1 MQRVIAV
8 ADMKGFP
15 RRFGPYALAK
25 PLARGG
31 MGALY
36 LAVRPDRQ
44 PDVCVI
50 KTVLPHLADKE
61 YLQRF
66 RDEGK
71 VVVRLSHENLV
82 PVFDSGQV
90 GGEIY
95 LGMDF
100 VDGRDLRAIWNRCAK
115 KGVAFPIDVAA
126 YIVREVALGLH
137 YAHTFAD
144 IRLVHRDVSPPNVL
158 VAFDGSV
165 KLTDFGLA
173 SSTLKLEKTAPGI
186 IYGKVSYMS
195 PEQARGETLDGRTDL
210 FAAGIILWEL
220 LTGRQVYPAKNPRP
234 AAGSDEA
241 AQPQQDADELLRRV
255 RRPVIVAPSQ
265 RASRV
270 PPELDRIALL
280 ALAPKLEDRY
290 PDCATLAR
298 DLTAYLVAKHP
309 ATDGARVAQFLA
321 SLYGDDL
328 EADRA
333 AREKALGDARSLG
346 TKPRPQVGNGVDDA
360 PSMTLSG
367 TSSADAAGAAG
378 AGSPAANDVPARTR
392 ASSPP
397 GPFLPP
403 SQSPRSERGTLI
415 GGPGGR
421 AMARARDE
429 VSAAFADP
437 LPSSSN
443 PGGASVSVIGTLI
456 GGRYR
461 VKRLSGEGGMGRV
474 YEAEHIEIGKRVA
487 LKILHPGYSQT
498 PDLVERLRREAR
510 AASRIGHPNVVDVTD
525 SGTTEDGSFFFVM
538 EYLEGRELGDIVF
551 EEKGLDVRRSIGIAV
566 QMCRALRAAHMAGV
580 IHRDLKPENVL
591 LVSRDG
597 QKDFVKVLD
606 FGIAKNITDGEDNT
620 SEVSSR
626 RKLTNPGV
634 AMGTPEYMAPEQA
647 AGRPAD
653 ARSDIYA
660 VGGVMYEMLAG
671 RPAYEGSNFMEV
683 LHKKANF
690 PPEPLH
696 QIRDDVPRELEDLIL
711 KAMAKDP
718 GARPQTMEELEQRLQ
733 EVLAQHFA
741 ADPAGTTSGARGET
755 PRPVV
760 LHGPGRAGA
769 SRSERAWWGR
779 RRVAAV
785 GAAAACLVLGIILV
799 AVGPSR
805 GHSGTPATTTI
816 AAGAHAPLRAPV
828 GPAAV
833 PAVRANGAKPSE
845 PTLAATA
852 PPSRAELPAVE
863 PEGERVESS
872 DAAGPTGGAASPSG
886 PRRAASADPSGALPL
901 AEARKQMKD
910 AEALLRAQKFREA
923 SAIFTRLT
931 KNRATRG
938 RALVALAEIAF
949 QEKNYAE
956 TIRSAKLATAAER
969 GRAGARAHVLLGD
982 AHFRLNEYP
991 AAVTAYEQALRLE
1004 PGNPSAKSGLA
1015 LASKRM

>member
-1 MQRVIAV
+1 
-8 ADMKGFP
+8 MKGFP

-328 EADRA
+328 QADRD

-346 TKPRPQVGNGVDDA
+346 TKPRPQAGDGA
-360 PSMTLSG
+360 EASPSMTVPG
-367 TSSADAAGAAG
+367 TPSANAASAAG
-378 AGSPAANDVPARTR
+378 AGSLAAANDVPARAR

-397 GPFLPP
+397 SPFLPP
-403 SQSPRSERGTLI
+403 SQSPRSERGTLV

-437 LPSSSN
+437 LTSSSN
-443 PGGASVSVIGTLI
+443 PGGASVSVIGSLI

-551 EEKGLDVRRSIGIAV
+551 EEKGLDVRRSIAIAI

-690 PPEPLH
+690 APEPLR
-696 QIRDDVPRELEDLIL
+696 QLRDDVPRELEDLIL

-718 GARPQTMEELEQRLQ
+718 NARPQTMEELEQRLQ
-733 EVLAQHFA
+733 EVLLQHFS
-741 ADPAGTTSGARGET
+741 ADPAGASGARGET

-769 SRSERAWWGR
+769 SPSERAWWGR

-785 GAAAACLVLGIILV
+785 GAAAACLVLG
-799 AVGPSR
+799 
-805 GHSGTPATTTI
+805 
-816 AAGAHAPLRAPV
+816 
-828 GPAAV
+828 
-833 PAVRANGAKPSE
+833 
-845 PTLAATA
+845 
-852 PPSRAELPAVE
+852 
-863 PEGERVESS
+863 
-872 DAAGPTGGAASPSG
+872 
-886 PRRAASADPSGALPL
+886 
-901 AEARKQMKD
+901 
-910 AEALLRAQKFREA
+910 
-923 SAIFTRLT
+923 
-931 KNRATRG
+931 
-938 RALVALAEIAF
+938 
-949 QEKNYAE
+949 
-956 TIRSAKLATAAER
+956 
-969 GRAGARAHVLLGD
+969 
-982 AHFRLNEYP
+982 
-991 AAVTAYEQALRLE
+991 
-1004 PGNPSAKSGLA
+1004 
-1015 LASKRM
+1015 

>member
-1 MQRVIAV
+1 
-8 ADMKGFP
+8 
-15 RRFGPYALAK
+15 
-25 PLARGG
+25 
-31 MGALY
+31 
-36 LAVRPDRQ
+36 
-44 PDVCVI
+44 
-50 KTVLPHLADKE
+50 
-61 YLQRF
+61 
-66 RDEGK
+66 
-71 VVVRLSHENLV
+71 V

-126 YIVREVALGLH
+126 YIVREIALGLH

-220 LTGRQVYPAKNPRP
+220 LTGRQVYPAKNPRAV

-270 PPELDRIALL
+270 PPELDRIAMS
-280 ALAPKLEDRY
+280 ALAPKLDDRY

-298 DLTAYLVAKHP
+298 ELTAYLVAKHP

-321 SLYGDDL
+321 GLYGDDL
-328 EADRA
+328 EMDRA
-333 AREKALGDARSLG
+333 AREQTLAEARALG
-346 TKPRPQVGNGVDDA
+346 TKPRPLAGEGA
-360 PSMTLSG
+360 LASPSVAS
-367 TSSADAAGAAG
+367 AAG
-378 AGSPAANDVPARTR
+378 AGPAAAAGIDARAR
-392 ASSPP
+392 ASS
-397 GPFLPP
+397 PFLPP
-403 SQSPRSERGTLI
+403 SQGPRSERGTLV

-421 AMARARDE
+421 AMSRARDE

-437 LPSSSN
+437 LTSSSN

-551 EEKGLDVRRSIGIAV
+551 EEKGLDVRRSIAIAI

-620 SEVSSR
+620 SEISSR

-690 PPEPLH
+690 APEPLR
-696 QIRDDVPRELEDLIL
+696 QIREDVPRELEDLIL

-741 ADPAGTTSGARGET
+741 GDAATASGARGET

-760 LHGPGRAGA
+760 LHGPGRPGA
-769 SRSERAWWGR
+769 SRAERAWWGR

-785 GAAAACLVLGIILV
+785 AAAAACLVLGITLV
-799 AVGPSR
+799 LAGPHRGHPSTPMATPTASAAPTPTTAPAAPVLAPNAPGPS
-805 GHSGTPATTTI
+805 
-816 AAGAHAPLRAPV
+816 
-828 GPAAV
+828 
-833 PAVRANGAKPSE
+833 

-852 PPSRAELPAVE
+852 PPSRADV
-863 PEGERVESS
+863 PEADPETDSVDSS
-872 DAAGPTGGAASPSG
+872 DPSPSASGAPSPSG
-886 PRRAASADPSGALPL
+886 PRRASSTESSAL
-901 AEARKQMKD
+901 AATEARKQIKD
-910 AEALLRAQKFREA
+910 AETLLRAQKFREA